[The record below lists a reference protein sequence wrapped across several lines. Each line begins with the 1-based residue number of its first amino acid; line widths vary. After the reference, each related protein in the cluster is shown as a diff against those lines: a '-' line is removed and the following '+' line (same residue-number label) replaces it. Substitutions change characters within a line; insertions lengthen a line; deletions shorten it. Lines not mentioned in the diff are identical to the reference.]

1 VEKMRFIMAGGGTG
15 GHVIPAI
22 AVARVLREHGHDVS
36 FVGTQRGL
44 ESKLVPQAGFPIEW
58 IDIGG
63 LKGLDFIKR
72 ARTLVQIPA
81 SVARVLTMFGRSRP
95 GAVFSMGGYVA
106 GPVVMAAAMRRI
118 PIVAMEPNAVPGATN
133 RHAGRWVARALISFP
148 ETARW
153 FPPGRT
159 ELTGVPV
166 RREFFEIP
174 ARPPGDVLTV
184 LITGGSQG
192 SQTLNRAA
200 TESWPLFKSAGFKV
214 RLIHQTG
221 IRQHGEIAKR
231 FGATGLDGEVLPFI
245 DNMPAAF
252 AQADLIVCRS
262 GAGAVAELAAAGKP
276 SLLVPF
282 PFASDNHQQKNA
294 EAFERAGAARLILD
308 RDLHGARL
316 FDEIRDLASDP
327 GALASMTEKL
337 RQFARPDA
345 AERAAQVLEE
355 IACR

>member
-1 VEKMRFIMAGGGTG
+1 MAGGGTG

-22 AVARVLREHGHDVS
+22 AVARVLRNRGHEVT
-36 FVGTQRGL
+36 FIGTHRGL

-63 LKGLDFIKR
+63 LKGLGLVKR
-72 ARTLVQIPA
+72 ARTLVQIPV
-81 SVARVLTMFGRSRP
+81 SVARVLTLLRRSRP

-106 GPVVMAAAMRRI
+106 GPVVIAAALRRI
-118 PIVAMEPNAVPGATN
+118 PIVAMEPNALPGATN

-153 FPPGRT
+153 FPAGRT

-174 ARPPGDVLTV
+174 ARHPGDVLTV

-192 SQTLNRAA
+192 SQTLNRAL
-200 TESWPLFKSAGFKV
+200 TESWPLFKSADFKV

-221 IRQHGEIAKR
+221 VSQYEEIAKR
-231 FGATGLDGEVLPFI
+231 FGSAGIDGEILPFI
-245 DNMPAAF
+245 DNMPGAF
-252 AQADLIVCRS
+252 AQADLVVCRS

-276 SLLVPF
+276 SILVPF
-282 PFASDNHQQKNA
+282 PFAADNHQQKNA
-294 EAFERAGAARLILD
+294 EALERAGAAKLILD
-308 RDLHGARL
+308 RDMQGARL
-316 FDEIRDLASDP
+316 FDEVR
-327 GALASMTEKL
+327 ALAFDPEALRRMGEKV

-345 AERAAQVLEE
+345 AERAASVLEE
-355 IACR
+355 VACT